1 MDFGLYS
8 FGDIGADPAT
18 GRAPS
23 PEQRIGN
30 LLEEI
35 ELADQLGLDWFGVG
49 EHHRDDYA
57 VSSYATVL
65 AAAAS
70 RTSQIR
76 LSSAVSVLSSDDPIR
91 VFQHHAT
98 LDLISHGR
106 AEIMA
111 GRGAYYESFKLFGY
125 RTEDYDELFQ
135 EKFDLLLE
143 LCRNERVTWSG
154 KHGPAL
160 EDVTVYPR
168 PVQDPLPLC
177 IAVGGSPNSMRRAGR
192 LGVPVAIAAIGRAP
206 ENFVPMVELYREAG
220 ELAGHDPSTLQ
231 LSVTCHYHIG
241 ATAEAAAAEFWPSY
255 TVFDQKIAPERGF
268 PAMNYRMF
276 ENASRKRSWLAV
288 GSPEQVAEKILFQ
301 HEVLGND
308 RWIGCSSM
316 GGLSHRDVMHS
327 IELFGT
333 EVVPAVRKELARRE
347 APAPAAAV
355 AA

>member
-8 FGDIGADPAT
+8 FGDIGADPNT
-18 GRAPS
+18 GHTPS
-23 PEQRIGN
+23 PEQRLKN
-30 LLEEI
+30 LVEEI

-57 VSSYATVL
+57 VSAYTPVL
-65 AAAAS
+65 AAAAA
-70 RTSQIR
+70 RTSRIR
-76 LSSAVSVLSSDDPIR
+76 LSSAVTVLSSDDPIR
-91 VFQHHAT
+91 VFQNHAT
-98 LDLISHGR
+98 LDLLSGGR
-106 AEIMA
+106 AEILA

-125 RTEDYDELFQ
+125 NPDDYDELFA
-135 EKFDLLLE
+135 EKFDLLLA
-143 LCRNERVTWSG
+143 LCRNEKVTWSG

-168 PVQDPLPLC
+168 PVQTPFPLG
-177 IAVGGSPNSMRRAGR
+177 IAVGGNPESMRRAGR
-192 LGVPVAIAAIGRAP
+192 LGIPVSIAAIGRAP
-206 ENFVPMVELYREAG
+206 ENFVPMVQLYREAG
-220 ELAGHDPSTLQ
+220 AEAGHDPSVLQ
-231 LSVTCHYHIG
+231 LSVTCHYHVG
-241 ATAEAAAAEFWPSY
+241 ATPEAAAAEFWPSY

-268 PAMNYRMF
+268 PAMNHRMF
-276 ENASRKRSWLAV
+276 ENATRKRSWLAV